1 MDHLLKT
8 NKEYKKQNKKTKKT
22 GDSRH
27 FHLNKLEKAGF
38 QHVMAHGC
46 FKNFPRRTAADKVLR
61 NKTFNIAESLNM
73 MDSNLDLLH

>member
-1 MDHLLKT
+1 
-8 NKEYKKQNKKTKKT
+8 
-22 GDSRH
+22 
-27 FHLNKLEKAGF
+27 
-38 QHVMAHGC
+38 MAHGC

>member
-1 MDHLLKT
+1 
-8 NKEYKKQNKKTKKT
+8 
-22 GDSRH
+22 
-27 FHLNKLEKAGF
+27 
-38 QHVMAHGC
+38 MAHGY